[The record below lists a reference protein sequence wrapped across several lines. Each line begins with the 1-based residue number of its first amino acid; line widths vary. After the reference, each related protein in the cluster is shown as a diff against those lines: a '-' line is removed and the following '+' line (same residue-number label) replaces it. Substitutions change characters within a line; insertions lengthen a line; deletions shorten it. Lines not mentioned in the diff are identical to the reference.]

1 MKLFFAT
8 TLLIIITSCNNNTIS
23 NQIIG
28 SWKLRDVIDYT
39 GQNASDKLTFFK
51 DSSATI
57 ELFAN
62 KKLVEKLN
70 AKYNF
75 DFKNKTLK
83 MDYGKYVFTFNVL
96 KLDNDEMI
104 LENNST
110 KKVDRYLRY

>member
-1 MKLFFAT
+1 MRLFFAT
-8 TLLIIITSCNNNTIS
+8 TLLIIITSCNSNIIS

-28 SWKLRDVIDYT
+28 SWKLRDVVDYS
-39 GQNASDKLTFFK
+39 GQNGSDKLTFYK
-51 DSSATI
+51 DNSATV
-57 ELFAN
+57 ELFAD

-75 DFKNKTLK
+75 DIKNKTLK
-83 MDYGKYVFTFNVL
+83 MNYRKSVFTFNVL

-110 KKVDRYLRY
+110 KKIDRYLRY